1 MRGHWL
7 LIRDFNEISYVTKKK
22 RGVATPQIK
31 FTTFKNKISECE
43 LQDLGASGPKFTWKG
58 LVFQGGQHIYER
70 LDKDSSN
77 EDWRVIF
84 HEAHVKVLSRDEFS
98 DHHPIMVSLFCNV
111 YSRVT
116 KHFRFESA
124 WMTSNNY
131 FEMVK
136 GLWKDND
143 GLDVNLRRIEEDTKA

>member
-1 MRGHWL
+1 M
-7 LIRDFNEISYVTKKK
+7 S
-22 RGVATPQIK
+22 
-31 FTTFKNKISECE
+31 
-43 LQDLGASGPKFTWKG
+43 
-58 LVFQGGQHIYER
+58 
-70 LDKDSSN
+70 
-77 EDWRVIF
+77 
-84 HEAHVKVLSRDEFS
+84 HVEFS

-143 GLDVNLRRIEEDTKA
+143 GVDVNLRRIEEETKAWKCSTLRQVHMRKKELMARLDRV